1 MFDVVAI
8 TAANA
13 AQARGYREQ
22 IRWRRKRGMIPAS
35 LEVLV
40 VPDPGGRRIGSL
52 GATVNV
58 LKRLGVLRGRK
69 VFICH
74 SGGDARRTPAY
85 AAMGKAFTPMPAS
98 GGVAM
103 FDLILANMAK
113 LPMPRAGGVLV
124 ACGDVL
130 ITFDFASAD
139 LSARGV
145 TGFGFRD
152 GAERAAR
159 HGVYQVGRAVPGPP
173 QSCRLFPVS
182 NFLQKPRFTGGRHI
196 IDTGIM
202 WIDCPTAAKM
212 VARGWKTGDLY
223 MEFAAALLDGFAPF
237 HVNVARR
244 CDFFHIG
251 SSRELLRC
259 MTAPSRT
266 SKLYGFDVKDP
277 NLVGRDLFSA
287 AGENIITN
295 QPPASIINN
304 QQPIRLRQ
312 RLRRDKLAKG
322 ECITFLP
329 IGRSDWVEV
338 RYSID
343 DNFKGD
349 GKWEKKLFRLGRS
362 RVSLAELMPRVNH
375 HRLLKAREP

>member
-22 IRWRRKRGMIPAS
+22 VRWRRKRGMLPESI
-35 LEVLV
+35 EVLV

-58 LKRLGVLRGRK
+58 LKRLGDLRGKK

-85 AAMGKAFTPMPAS
+85 AAMGKAFTPMPL
-98 GGVAM
+98 GCGVAM
-103 FDLILANMAK
+103 FDLILSNMVK
-113 LPMPRAGGVLV
+113 LPMPRSGGVLV

-130 ITFDFASAD
+130 ITFDFAAAD
-139 LSARGV
+139 LSSPGV

-152 GAERAAR
+152 TAERAAR
-159 HGVYQVGRAVPGPP
+159 HGVYQVERVIASASPA
-173 QSCRLFPVS
+173 CRLFHVK
-182 NFLQKPRFTGGRHI
+182 NFLQKPRFSGGRHI
-196 IDTGIM
+196 VDTGIM
-202 WIDCPTAAKM
+202 WIDCQTATRMAR
-212 VARGWKTGDLY
+212 RGWKTGDLY
-223 MEFAAALLDGFAPF
+223 IEFAAALLDGFAPF

-251 SSRELLRC
+251 SSRELLGC

-266 SKLYGFDVKDP
+266 SRLYGFGVKDP

-287 AGENIITN
+287 AGENIVTN
-295 QPPASIINN
+295 VPQTAFSPQPSALNPQLS
-304 QQPIRLRQ
+304 
-312 RLRRDKLAKG
+312 KG
-322 ECITFLP
+322 ECVTFLP
-329 IGRSDWVEV
+329 VGKSAWVEV

-343 DNFKGD
+343 DNFKSD
-349 GKWEKKLFRLGRS
+349 GKWEKKLYRLGR
-362 RVSLAELMPRVNH
+362 RRMSLAELMPQVNH

>member
-22 IRWRRKRGMIPAS
+22 IKWRRTRGMLPAS

-58 LKRLGVLRGRK
+58 LKRLGDLRGRK

-74 SGGDARRTPAY
+74 SGGDARRTPGY
-85 AAMGKAFTPMPAS
+85 AAMGKAFTPLPVA
-98 GGVAM
+98 GGMAM
-103 FDLILANMAK
+103 FDLILTNMAS
-113 LPMPRAGGVLV
+113 LPMPRGGGALV

-130 ITFDFASAD
+130 ITFDFRSAD
-139 LSARGV
+139 LSHPGV
-145 TGFGFRD
+145 TGVGFYD

-159 HGVYQVGRAVPGPP
+159 HGVYQVMKGAKSGCLQVTG
-173 QSCRLFPVS
+173 
-182 NFLQKPRFTGGRHI
+182 FLQKPKFAGGRHI

-202 WIDCPTAAKM
+202 WIDGSTAAKM
-212 VARGWKTGDLY
+212 VGRGWKKGDLY
-223 MEFAAALLDGFAPF
+223 QEFALELLAGFASF
-237 HVNVARR
+237 HVNVAKR

-251 SSRELLRC
+251 SSRELLGC
-259 MTAPSRT
+259 MTAPSPT
-266 SKLYGFDVKDP
+266 SKLYGFAVKEP
-277 NLVGRDLFSA
+277 NLVGRDLFSGS
-287 AGENIITN
+287 GENIVTN
-295 QPPASIINN
+295 LPPGYSHAV
-304 QQPIRLRQ
+304 L
-312 RLRRDKLAKG
+312 LAKG
-322 ECITFLP
+322 ECVTFLP
-329 IGRSDWVEV
+329 IGRSGWVEV

-349 GKWEKKLFRLGRS
+349 GKWEQKLYRLGRR
-362 RVSLAELMPRVNH
+362 RVCLAELMPQVNH
-375 HRLLKAREP
+375 HRLLEARGG